1 MLALAL
7 FFKPVRI
14 IQQTISNMIM
24 EEEEEEDATVAPV
37 SRALHV
43 CPMHPAVSD
52 TCVLLVVVHPEL
64 EPHLR
69 L

>member
-1 MLALAL
+1 MLALAP
-7 FFKPVRI
+7 FFKPVRV

-24 EEEEEEDATVAPV
+24 EEEEEDATVAPV

-43 CPMHPAVSD
+43 CPKHPAVSD
-52 TCVLLVVVHPEL
+52 TCVLLVAVHPEL